1 VEPFPVDPDH
11 DRNQRFERTD
21 VAIVMTVK
29 AQMVVEAVERKG
41 RFDGDWGQ
49 AAGSLRREGVAS

>member
-11 DRNQRFERTD
+11 DRNQRFEGAD

-29 AQMVVEAVERKG
+29 AQMIVETVERKR

-49 AAGSLRREGVAS
+49 AAGSLRGEGVAS